1 MRDRL
6 CRSAVIFLVAG
17 LAGCAGTPAYDPS
30 LTPAENELRQ
40 ANARFDTTTGAGCA
54 IGAGAGAVLG
64 AVGSL
69 AAGARGGTVVAAT
82 AGGGAVG
89 AAVGCGAGYLVA
101 RNNQARSDT
110 QAVTDDQV
118 QQAQQD
124 VAAYRRA
131 AAASSQVAQ
140 DARERVAM
148 LDQQYQQQSLT
159 ATNYQKNLANYRNSA
174 SMMTG
179 QILHMQQESDALRQD
194 AASQA
199 PGKAAAMNNAAAQ
212 IDAARAQT
220 QRALEDLNATLATV
234 PAGV

>member
-6 CRSAVIFLVAG
+6 CRGAVIFVVAVLG
-17 LAGCAGTPAYDPS
+17 GCSTTPAYDPG

-54 IGAGAGAVLG
+54 VGAVGG
-64 AVGSL
+64 AAIGLVGSL
-69 AAGARGGTVVAAT
+69 AAGARGGTVAAAT

-89 AAVGCGAGYLVA
+89 AAIGCGAGYLVA
-101 RNNQARSDT
+101 RNNQSRSDT

-131 AAASSQVAQ
+131 AAASTQVAQ
-140 DARERVAM
+140 DAHERVAM
-148 LDQQYQQQSLT
+148 LDQQYQEQSLT

-174 SMMTG
+174 SLMTK
-179 QILHMQQESDALRQD
+179 QILGMQQESDALRQD
-194 AASQA
+194 AAHQA

-220 QRALEDLNATLATV
+220 QHALEDLNATLATV